1 MTPEQHKHRENGLK
15 ALALAQK
22 IPRKIV
28 FIPRGITGDILGQN
42 KSLSRG
48 RNNSNKLDHS
58 EVLKMLNEGVKQSV
72 VAKHFKVSSQA
83 ISYIKFKN
91 KEDKKDGN

>member
-1 MTPEQHKHRENGLK
+1 M
-15 ALALAQK
+15 
-22 IPRKIV
+22 
-28 FIPRGITGDILGQN
+28 LGQN
-42 KSLSRG
+42 TSLSRG

>member
-1 MTPEQHKHRENGLK
+1 MTPEQHKHRQNGLK

-28 FIPRGITGDILGQN
+28 FIPRGITGDMLCQN
-42 KSLSRG
+42 TSLSRG

>member
-1 MTPEQHKHRENGLK
+1 
-15 ALALAQK
+15 
-22 IPRKIV
+22 
-28 FIPRGITGDILGQN
+28 
-42 KSLSRG
+42 
-48 RNNSNKLDHS
+48 
-58 EVLKMLNEGVKQSV
+58 MLNEGVKQSV

>member
-1 MTPEQHKHRENGLK
+1 MTPEQHKHRQNGLK
-15 ALALAQK
+15 ALVIAKK
-22 IPRKIV
+22 IPREIV
-28 FIPRGITGDILGQN
+28 FVPRGISGDMLAQN
-42 KSLSRG
+42 RNLNRG

-91 KEDKKDGN
+91 KEDKK

>member
-1 MTPEQHKHRENGLK
+1 MTDQRREKLK
-15 ALALAQK
+15 GEKSLALAQK

-28 FIPRGITGDILGQN
+28 FIPRGITGDMLGQN
-42 KSLSRG
+42 TSLSRG

-91 KEDKKDGN
+91 KEDKK